1 MDQLAGK
8 VAVITGATSGIGAH
22 TARVFVAEGASV
34 VISGRREAEGEALAA
49 ALGPAASFV
58 RADVAIEDDVAALIA
73 AAVARHGRLDCLCN
87 NAGSPAPSRRLG
99 LLDLDAFDDAMAVHV
114 RGTLAGMK
122 HAAPVMTAQ
131 GSGSIIN
138 TASIN
143 GRRAGMTGLT
153 YSTAKAAVIH
163 ATRCAAVELGAANV
177 RVNSLSPGP
186 VLTGIFAKGAALGDD
201 DAEAERL
208 LEATAAAFA
217 EFLPATQPLPRM
229 GTTED
234 VARAAVFLAADAS
247 AFITGHDLVVDG
259 GMSAGRPASVMRAE
273 ARLLATALQP

>member
-22 TARVFVAEGASV
+22 TARVFVTEGASV
-34 VISGRREAEGEALAA
+34 VIAGRREAEGEALAA
-49 ALGPAASFV
+49 SLGPAATFV
-58 RADVAIEDDVAALIA
+58 RADVTIEDDVAGLIA
-73 AAVARHGRLDCLCN
+73 TAVARHGRLDCLLN
-87 NAGSPAPSRRLG
+87 NAGSPAPSRRIG
-99 LLDLDAFDDAMAVHV
+99 LLDLTDFDRALAVHV

-122 HAAPVMTAQ
+122 HAAPVMADQ

-163 ATRCAAVELGAANV
+163 ATRCAAVELGFHNV

-186 VLTGIFAKGAALGDD
+186 VLTGIFAKGAALDD
-201 DAEAERL
+201 GDAERRL
-208 LEATAAAFA
+208 DATAAAFA
-217 EFLPATQPLPRM
+217 EFLPRTQPLPRM

-259 GMSAGRPASVMRAE
+259 GMSAGRPASIMRAE
-273 ARLLATALQP
+273 ARLLATALQA